1 MPRNRTPVFELGTTY
16 TRGAEFGAHIQ
27 FRDDGGNKTNIYG
40 PSRGSQNEAQKD
52 LDQIRAAGRV
62 GATREEGL
70 KLMEA
75 EAKQI
80 KMSAAYQAQIQEALH
95 RMSSKDLP
103 NESDYEDDDD
113 ASDHSEPPYLKE
125 HLVDDS
131 SEEAET
137 SQKKQEH
144 STPTDATT
152 KLPEEAE
159 KSQKEQEHLTPIE
172 ATAKLSKFR
181 PVISKPSE
189 LKYLLESKA
198 DPNMPVEA
206 GNITPLRNIM
216 SFAPTNYVVRM
227 RDLLLE
233 YGAKESEEEKKR
245 WVLRQLADK
254 AERIR
259 MNDERDIINERVYT
273 QWLMGD
279 GM

>member
-1 MPRNRTPVFELGTTY
+1 
-16 TRGAEFGAHIQ
+16 
-27 FRDDGGNKTNIYG
+27 
-40 PSRGSQNEAQKD
+40 
-52 LDQIRAAGRV
+52 
-62 GATREEGL
+62 
-70 KLMEA
+70 MEA

-80 KMSAAYQAQIQEALH
+80 KMSAEYQAQIQEALH

-131 SEEAET
+131 
-137 SQKKQEH
+137 
-144 STPTDATT
+144 
-152 KLPEEAE
+152 PEEDE
-159 KSQKEQEHLTPIE
+159 TSQKEQEHLTPIE
-172 ATAKLSKFR
+172 ATARLSKFR

-189 LKYLLESKA
+189 LKYLLESNA

-233 YGAKESEEEKKR
+233 YGANESEEEKER
-245 WVLRQLADK
+245 WVLRQLSDK

-259 MNDERDIINERVYT
+259 MNNERDIINERDYT
-273 QWLMGD
+273 PCLMGD
-279 GM
+279 GMW

>member
-1 MPRNRTPVFELGTTY
+1 MPRNKTDVNNLGTIHAH
-16 TRGAEFGAHIQ
+16 GAEFRAHIH
-27 FRDDGGNKTNIYG
+27 FRDDAGKQRNILG
-40 PSRGSQNEAQKD
+40 PNRGSQHEAQRD
-52 LDQIRAAGRV
+52 LDQLRKAGSI
-62 GATREEGL
+62 GTTREEGL

-75 EAKQI
+75 EANQI
-80 KMSAAYQAQIQEALH
+80 KMSAEYQAQIQEALH

-103 NESDYEDDDD
+103 NQSDNEDDDD
-113 ASDHSEPPYLKE
+113 DVSDDSEPPYLKD

-131 SEEAET
+131 SEETET
-137 SQKKQEH
+137 SQKKQER
-144 STPTDATT
+144 SIPTDATT

-159 KSQKEQEHLTPIE
+159 TSQKEQEHLTPIM

-227 RDLLLE
+227 RVYWTTALK
-233 YGAKESEEEKKR
+233 GARKKR
-245 WVLRQLADK
+245 S
-254 AERIR
+254 
-259 MNDERDIINERVYT
+259 
-273 QWLMGD
+273 D
-279 GM
+279 GFCASSLTKPSAFA

>member
-1 MPRNRTPVFELGTTY
+1 MATTMPRNRTPVFELGTTY

-52 LDQIRAAGRV
+52 LDQIRAAGSI

-80 KMSAAYQAQIQEALH
+80 KISAEYQAQIQEALH

-131 SEEAET
+131 SEETET

-144 STPTDATT
+144 STPIDATA

-159 KSQKEQEHLTPIE
+159 TSQKEQEHPTPID
-172 ATAKLSKFR
+172 ATARLLKFR
-181 PVISKPSE
+181 PVISKPSD
-189 LKYLLESKA
+189 LKYLLECKA
-198 DPNMPVEA
+198 DANVPIPSSK
-206 GNITPLRNIM
+206 ITPLRNIM
-216 SFAPTNYVVRM
+216 AFAPTNYVVRM
-227 RDLLLE
+227 R
-233 YGAKESEEEKKR
+233 
-245 WVLRQLADK
+245 
-254 AERIR
+254 
-259 MNDERDIINERVYT
+259 
-273 QWLMGD
+273 
-279 GM
+279 

>member
-1 MPRNRTPVFELGTTY
+1 
-16 TRGAEFGAHIQ
+16 
-27 FRDDGGNKTNIYG
+27 
-40 PSRGSQNEAQKD
+40 
-52 LDQIRAAGRV
+52 
-62 GATREEGL
+62 
-70 KLMEA
+70 MEA

-80 KMSAAYQAQIQEALH
+80 KMSAEYQAQIQEALH

-144 STPTDATT
+144 STPIDASG

-159 KSQKEQEHLTPIE
+159 TSQKEQEHLTPIE

-189 LKYLLESKA
+189 LKYL
-198 DPNMPVEA
+198 
-206 GNITPLRNIM
+206 
-216 SFAPTNYVVRM
+216 
-227 RDLLLE
+227 
-233 YGAKESEEEKKR
+233 
-245 WVLRQLADK
+245 
-254 AERIR
+254 
-259 MNDERDIINERVYT
+259 
-273 QWLMGD
+273 
-279 GM
+279 